1 MGGRTSNSPSSGWEL
16 LFDAPQNILKPFYC
30 ITRQFFA
37 LIFNL
42 VGKSIEY
49 VEITVPIT
57 QSDPFRKQPS
67 GFS

>member
-16 LFDAPQNILKPFYC
+16 LFDAPQNIVKPFYC

-42 VGKSIEY
+42 IGKIGRAH
-49 VEITVPIT
+49 V
-57 QSDPFRKQPS
+57 
-67 GFS
+67 